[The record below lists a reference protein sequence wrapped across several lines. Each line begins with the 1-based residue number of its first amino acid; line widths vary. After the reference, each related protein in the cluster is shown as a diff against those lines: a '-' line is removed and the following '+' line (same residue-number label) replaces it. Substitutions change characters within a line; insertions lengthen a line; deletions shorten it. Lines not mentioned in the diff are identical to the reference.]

1 MAQKILT
8 TFVDDIDGSE
18 AEGTVKF
25 GLDGQQYEIDLN
37 AQHTEELRGAMA
49 RYVEHG
55 RKIARMRQSVVG
67 RSSSA
72 GASSSSN
79 GSSNGGPQNLAAA
92 REWLRDNPDA
102 LNGRELKDRGRL
114 PADLVAKVPDH
125 ILYGGKAPAVSKPA
139 TTTPATTATTADEL
153 AAGAADAGKQ
163 AQLTAQQDELL
174 PAVAETPATTS
185 AGKSKTSAAKQPKGS
200 ATAAA
205 AEPATS
211 EPAATKTTTTR
222 RRTTKS

>member
-25 GLDGQQYEIDLN
+25 GLDGTSYEIDLN
-37 AQHTEELRGAMA
+37 AQHSQELRSSLA

-55 RKIARMRQSVVG
+55 RKIARMRQPIT

-79 GSSNGGPQNLAAA
+79 GSSSNGGPQNLAAA

-125 ILYGGKAPAVSKPA
+125 VLYGGKAPAVSKP
-139 TTTPATTATTADEL
+139 TTTAPATTTATTADEL
-153 AAGAADAGKQ
+153 AAGAADASGQ
-163 AQLTAQQDELL
+163 QLAAQQDEL
-174 PAVAETPATTS
+174 PAVTETPATTS
-185 AGKSKTSAAKQPKGS
+185 AGKSKTSAAKTKGS
-200 ATAAA
+200 TTT
-205 AEPATS
+205 EPATS
-211 EPAATKTTTTR
+211 EPATATKTATTR